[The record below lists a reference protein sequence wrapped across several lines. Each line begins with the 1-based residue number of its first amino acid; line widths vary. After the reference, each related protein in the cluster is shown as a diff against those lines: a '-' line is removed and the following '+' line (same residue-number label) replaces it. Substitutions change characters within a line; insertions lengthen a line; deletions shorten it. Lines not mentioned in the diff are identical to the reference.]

1 MTGSVEGGSVEIR
14 RTAGPSVAVVAR
26 HPLARGRLVANASA
40 LFAIWLLAA
49 AFSAPSMA
57 ATYTWTNANTN
68 GLWSDGGN
76 WLPNFTGAPVGPL
89 DLVFPDG
96 SGNGIND
103 LATGTVI
110 RTMDFTSTAE
120 VHGFTNSSPG
130 DPTANTMD
138 IGSGGL
144 ITSASANDQYVYFRL
159 NLVNA
164 LEANVTGAGRLLLG
178 NFSGSSDLTKTG
190 GGTLNLSGIYPDDGY
205 TSFTGNVNVLAGT
218 VNLGQPTN
226 GELTNMPNSTITT
239 AAGTTLSGG
248 LVFAKKIVA
257 GGVVETGYLDT
268 DNTGQMIDALSTSD
282 LKLLATSTTLFDINA
297 AQTSSP
303 PNLSNTSVL
312 LTSTSGSASV
322 DYGGQVSVEFAN
334 SNVYSIGTTW
344 DLFAAGAGTTVDRT
358 GGLAGFSTAG
368 VGPYS
373 GLTFTKIDP
382 GTGSGDAVWQS
393 GWAGST
399 DTKLVF
405 NESTGQLVVVPEPST
420 MVFAGIGVMMSGWT
434 LLCRHRRA
442 KAGRRIAATLP
453 LAV

>member
-1 MTGSVEGGSVEIR
+1 M
-14 RTAGPSVAVVAR
+14 VASQ
-26 HPLARGRLVANASA
+26 PLARGRLVENASA
-40 LFAIWLLAA
+40 LFAIWLLAT

-57 ATYTWTNANTN
+57 ASYTWTNASGN

-76 WLPNFTGAPVGPL
+76 WLPNFTGTPVGPL

-96 SGNGIND
+96 SGNGINN

-110 RTMDFTSTAE
+110 RTMNFTSTAE

-130 DPTANTMD
+130 DPAANTMD

-164 LEANVTGAGRLLLG
+164 LEANVTGSGRLLLG
-178 NFSGSSDLTKTG
+178 NFSGSSNLTKTG
-190 GGTLNLSGIYPDDGY
+190 AGTLNLAGIYPDDGY
-205 TSFTGNVNVLAGT
+205 TSFTGNVNVQAGT
-218 VNLGQPTN
+218 VYLGQPTN
-226 GELTNMPNSTITT
+226 TVLTNMPNSTITSGT
-239 AAGTTLSGG
+239 GTTLSGG

-268 DNTGQMIDALSTSD
+268 GNTGQMIDALSTSD
-282 LKLLATSTTLFDINA
+282 LQLLSTSTTLFDINA
-297 AQTSSP
+297 AQSSSP
-303 PNLSNTSVL
+303 PNVSNTAVL
-312 LTSTSGSASV
+312 LTSTSGAASL

-334 SNVYSIGTTW
+334 SNVYAIGTTW
-344 DLFAAGAGTTVDRT
+344 DLFAGGPGTTVDRT

-382 GTGSGDAVWQS
+382 GTGSGDAIWQS
-393 GWAGST
+393 DWAAST

-420 MVFAGIGVMMSGWT
+420 MVFAGIGVMMTGWS
-434 LLCRHRRA
+434 LLGRHRRA
-442 KAGRRIAATLP
+442 NAARRAAAKLP